1 MAGLAGWPAELQQH
15 VHLVTA
21 DVTVSMSLR
30 SAPNCHLMQSAQMQ
44 LVFDTHT
51 PAQRPLWCRVHAKIN
66 FQAECSQFKM

>member
-1 MAGLAGWPAELQQH
+1 MEGLAVLAGWPAELQQH

-51 PAQRPLWCRVHAKIN
+51 HTRTTSLVAQSSCKN
-66 FQAECSQFKM
+66 